1 MQGKINANDSTELL
15 RADFSCTVLLYIGH
29 DTEQAKRG
37 CVCVCVCVCHTRKAW
52 SLPPTAVSLHESH
65 LVPLSLSY

>member
-29 DTEQAKRG
+29 DTEQAKRV
-37 CVCVCVCVCHTRKAW
+37 CVCVCVCVTRERRGACHLQLCLSMKATW
-52 SLPPTAVSLHESH
+52 FL
-65 LVPLSLSY
+65 